1 MDGRGSA
8 TPHKAER
15 ILARSVAGISVF
27 LEHEGVAQVE
37 GAAVLL
43 AVGTEPELWRLA
55 RMQPIQELAHSPTV
69 DHAGQYRMYGMGEG
83 LTLVATPAV

>member
-8 TPHKAER
+8 TPYKAER

-43 AVGTEPELWRLA
+43 AVGTEPEL
-55 RMQPIQELAHSPTV
+55 
-69 DHAGQYRMYGMGEG
+69 
-83 LTLVATPAV
+83 